1 MFALH
6 YFFRSESV
14 LDQFIENVANNV
26 KQGGYFIGCCFN
38 GSYKIFEI
46 LKDTPP
52 GGSIDKFKNGRL
64 MWKIVRNYRQNKF
77 NNDESS
83 VGMSI
88 KVYISSINQIIE
100 EFLVNFDYL
109 KEKLA
114 YNIVPVTGQELNDL
128 DLGNNNTESIGSFED
143 VFKSEVIT

>member
-1 MFALH
+1 
-6 YFFRSESV
+6 
-14 LDQFIENVANNV
+14 
-26 KQGGYFIGCCFN
+26 
-38 GSYKIFEI
+38 
-46 LKDTPP
+46 
-52 GGSIDKFKNGRL
+52 

-114 YNIVPVTGQELNDL
+114 KYNIVPITGQELNDL
-128 DLGNNNTESIGSFED
+128 DLGNNNSESIGSFED
-143 VFKSEVIT
+143 VFKSKSNNPIISKIISNINLSPQEKDLSFMFNYFIFKERLLEKKYYLMILC